1 MSRSATTSIGSQPA
15 PCVGDPDAMV
25 SYRVWPDGTV
35 QAVEEGAAYTW
46 MSDDY
51 MRVEATSE
59 NEALRIALQR
69 EAENYKNDARHE

>member
-1 MSRSATTSIGSQPA
+1 M
-15 PCVGDPDAMV
+15 GDPDATV

-35 QAVEEGAAYTW
+35 QSVEEGAAYTW

-59 NEALRIALQR
+59 DEALRIALQR
-69 EAENYKNDARHE
+69 EAKNYKDDACHG

>member
-1 MSRSATTSIGSQPA
+1 M
-15 PCVGDPDAMV
+15 GDPDATV

-35 QAVEEGAAYTW
+35 QSVEEGAAYTW

-59 NEALRIALQR
+59 DEALRIALQR
-69 EAENYKNDARHE
+69 EAKSYKDDACHG

>member
-1 MSRSATTSIGSQPA
+1 M
-15 PCVGDPDAMV
+15 GDPEATV
-25 SYRVWPDGTV
+25 RYRVWPDGTV

-59 NEALRIALQR
+59 DEALRVALQR
-69 EAENYKNDARHE
+69 EAENYKDDARLE

>member
-1 MSRSATTSIGSQPA
+1 MSRSATTPIGPQPA
-15 PCVGDPDAMV
+15 PCVGDPDATV

-69 EAENYKNDARHE
+69 EAKNYKDDACHG

>member
-1 MSRSATTSIGSQPA
+1 
-15 PCVGDPDAMV
+15 MV

-59 NEALRIALQR
+59 DEALRIALQR
-69 EAENYKNDARHE
+69 EAENYKDYARHE

>member
-1 MSRSATTSIGSQPA
+1 M
-15 PCVGDPDAMV
+15 GDPDATV

-35 QAVEEGAAYTW
+35 QSVEEGAAYTW

-59 NEALRIALQR
+59 DEALRIALQR
-69 EAENYKNDARHE
+69 EAENYKYDARHE

>member
-1 MSRSATTSIGSQPA
+1 M
-15 PCVGDPDAMV
+15 GDPDATV

-35 QAVEEGAAYTW
+35 QSVEEGAAYTW

-69 EAENYKNDARHE
+69 EAENYKYDARRE

>member
-1 MSRSATTSIGSQPA
+1 
-15 PCVGDPDAMV
+15 MV

-35 QAVEEGAAYTW
+35 QSVEEGAAYTW

-59 NEALRIALQR
+59 DEALRIALQR
-69 EAENYKNDARHE
+69 EAENYKYDARHE

>member
-1 MSRSATTSIGSQPA
+1 MSRSATTSIGSQPV
-15 PCVGDPDAMV
+15 PCVGDSDATV

-35 QAVEEGAAYTW
+35 QSVEEGAAHTW

-59 NEALRIALQR
+59 DGALRIALQR
-69 EAENYKNDARHE
+69 GAENYKDDARHE

>member
-1 MSRSATTSIGSQPA
+1 MSPSATISIGPRSA
-15 PCVGDPDAMV
+15 PCVGDPDATV

-35 QAVEEGAAYTW
+35 QSVEEGAAYTW

-59 NEALRIALQR
+59 DEALRIALQR
-69 EAENYKNDARHE
+69 EAKNYKDDACHG

>member
-1 MSRSATTSIGSQPA
+1 M
-15 PCVGDPDAMV
+15 GDPEATGT
-25 SYRVWPDGTV
+25 YRVWPDGTV
-35 QAVEEGAAYTW
+35 QSVEEGAVYTW

-59 NEALRIALQR
+59 DEALRIALQR

>member
-1 MSRSATTSIGSQPA
+1 
-15 PCVGDPDAMV
+15 VGDSDATV

-35 QAVEEGAAYTW
+35 QSVEEGAAYTW

-59 NEALRIALQR
+59 DGALRIALQR
-69 EAENYKNDARHE
+69 GAENYKDDARHE

>member
-1 MSRSATTSIGSQPA
+1 M
-15 PCVGDPDAMV
+15 GDPDATV

-35 QAVEEGAAYTW
+35 QSVEEGAAYTW

-59 NEALRIALQR
+59 DEALRIALQR
-69 EAENYKNDARHE
+69 EAENYKDDARHE

>member
-1 MSRSATTSIGSQPA
+1 M
-15 PCVGDPDAMV
+15 GDPEATV
-25 SYRVWPDGTV
+25 RYRVWPDGTV
-35 QAVEEGAAYTW
+35 QSVEEGAAYTW

-59 NEALRIALQR
+59 DEALRIALQR